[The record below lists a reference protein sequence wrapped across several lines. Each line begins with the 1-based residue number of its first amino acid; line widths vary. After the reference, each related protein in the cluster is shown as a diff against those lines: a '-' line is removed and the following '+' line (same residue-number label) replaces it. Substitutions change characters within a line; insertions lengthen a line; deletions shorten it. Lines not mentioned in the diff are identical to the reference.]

1 LTFEVQI
8 SAVQNVPFCW
18 RRQELQIL
26 SITAF
31 HQIRAKFNSIEFL
44 QQIASKDRPQIPNME
59 AARSFNHDFFRRTYG
74 SAFCGVGN
82 ALTSPEG
89 V

>member
-8 SAVQNVPFCW
+8 SAVQNVPFCC

-31 HQIRAKFNSIEFL
+31 YQIRAKFNSIEFL
-44 QQIASKDRPQIPNME
+44 QQIASKDRPQIPNIEQRDLSIATSFAVPM
-59 AARSFNHDFFRRTYG
+59 ARR
-74 SAFCGVGN
+74 SAGL
-82 ALTSPEG
+82 ATH
-89 V
+89 